1 MIQWH
6 KFLSLMPQVSSFFNS
21 STTDTNP
28 LDCIKNLIQE
38 LSCPKPRPIL
48 KQKVTKEFLP
58 SPYLIWRKL
67 IQLVFSW
74 KDKFSSSTN
83 PITQLKNLLIQDC
96 IEKTTF
102 IKHISSVFNQRLLSA
117 IQKTVDRLP
126 DPVRKKDLEHLFTTI
141 GCNLTISDLNHLLE
155 KLYKSTGFQS
165 FRDKKALLDF
175 IYIPPIQEG
184 DTPLNAETLANSEY
198 EYYIHKLT
206 KNAHQK
212 QESLEE
218 ANLLPFVA
226 PEQLA
231 RIVAYASLDLE
242 ELIVPIPL
250 FTEQQHIVY
259 YQLSSYIKEKGLYCY
274 LFTPLGG
281 QFPAH
286 LVFRGTD
293 DKESLFRDFL
303 DPKGI
308 GKTVFD
314 EYAPKIT
321 EMINSYCESTTNPAL
336 EISGHSLGGVD
347 AQRATILCASLV
359 SKSKSPA
366 SRLSH
371 ISCFAFCSPKLD
383 RVTIK
388 LWEQEIDKLKQHQHP
403 PQISL
408 NFANHR
414 DDGLTQVGYGYINK
428 LESDLKFLEEN
439 HLQAYSKS
447 GILGT
452 NTHHREPFFKEGKF
466 FPGTDDRKYISY
478 NSADFTDLAKKI
490 SHLQELL
497 DKMPEAEILLE
508 KELKSIESFKQK
520 LAQIEENK
528 KKIESYKEG
537 YSSDSSWVA
546 FFIYLLI
553 VPGQYFFHLIKQ
565 GYPTDSYWIDS
576 LASRLS
582 ISKKNICNLSKKHF
596 LKM

>member
-1 MIQWH
+1 MILLH
-6 KFLSLMPQVSSFFNS
+6 KLLSLVPQVSSLFYS
-21 STTDTNP
+21 STTEATS
-28 LDCIKNLIQE
+28 LDSIKNMIQE
-38 LSCPKPRPIL
+38 LSSSKTRPIL
-48 KQKVTKEFLP
+48 KQKITKDFLP

-67 IQLVFSW
+67 VHFVFSW
-74 KDKFSSSTN
+74 KDRLLSSTS
-83 PITQLKNLLIQDC
+83 PIGQLKNLLIQDC
-96 IEKTTF
+96 IEKATF
-102 IKHISSVFNQRLLSA
+102 IKHVSSVFNQRLLSA
-117 IQKTVDRLP
+117 IQKTLDCLP

-155 KLYKSTGFQS
+155 KLYKSMDSPS

-175 IYIPPIQEG
+175 IYTYPIQE
-184 DTPLNAETLANSEY
+184 DDALSNTEIANSEY
-198 EYYIHKLT
+198 EYYIHKIT
-206 KNAHQK
+206 KSAYQK
-212 QESLEE
+212 QELLEE
-218 ANLLPFVA
+218 THLLAFAA

-231 RIVAYASLDLE
+231 RIVAYASLDLK

-250 FTEQQHIVY
+250 FREQQHIVY
-259 YQLSSYIKEKGLYCY
+259 YQLSNYIKEKGLCCY

-293 DKESLFRDFL
+293 DKESLCRDLL
-303 DPKGI
+303 DLKGI

-314 EYAPKIT
+314 EYAPKIA
-321 EMINSYCESTTNPAL
+321 EMINSYCKSTANPVL

-359 SKSKSPA
+359 SQPESPA

-383 RVTIK
+383 RVTLK
-388 LWEQEIDKLKQHQHP
+388 SWEQEIDRLKQHQHP

-414 DDGLTQVGYGYINK
+414 DDGLTQIGYGYINK
-428 LESDLKFLEEN
+428 PESDLKFLEEN

-452 NTHHREPFFKEGKF
+452 NTHHREPFFKEGRL

-478 NSADFTDLAKKI
+478 NSADFTNLRKKI

-497 DKMPEAEILLE
+497 DKMPSAELLLE
-508 KELKSIESFKQK
+508 KEIKIIETFKQK

-537 YSSDSSWVA
+537 YSSDSSWIA

-553 VPGQYFFHLIKQ
+553 APGQYFFHLFKQ
-565 GYPTDSYWIDS
+565 ECSTSSYWIDS
-576 LASRLS
+576 LANRLLFFKKNTCD
-582 ISKKNICNLSKKHF
+582 ISKKYF
-596 LKM
+596 